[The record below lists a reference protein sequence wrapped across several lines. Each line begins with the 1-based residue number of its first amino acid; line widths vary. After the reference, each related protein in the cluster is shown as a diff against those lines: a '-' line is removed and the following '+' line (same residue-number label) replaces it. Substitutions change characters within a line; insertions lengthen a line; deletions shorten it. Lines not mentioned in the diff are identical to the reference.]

1 MGVRL
6 LPGVPMDNI
15 NIKIYNL
22 ENLEQKGILP
32 IIDMVRNGNDGII
45 SIRKHDKIKMEM
57 GTGLMDSNNKEIYTG
72 DIAVIYLLN
81 EFGSTE
87 KRLGLMTFSGGS
99 FKFDLSG
106 ADSYEY
112 LPSTRPPTVIGSRN
126 SDPGL
131 LEKYKKGEML
141 L

>member
-1 MGVRL
+1 
-6 LPGVPMDNI
+6 MDNI

-32 IIDMVRNGNDGII
+32 IIDMVRNGDDGII
-45 SIRKHDKIKMEM
+45 SIRRHDKIKMEM

-81 EFGSTE
+81 EFGSIE
-87 KRLGLMTFSGGS
+87 KRLGIMAFEGGT
-99 FKFDLSG
+99 FKFNLNG
-106 ADSYEY
+106 AETYSYMQDAKI
-112 LPSTRPPTVIGSRN
+112 PTVIGNRN

-131 LEKYKKGEML
+131 IEKYKTGEIIT
-141 L
+141 